1 VAFVRCVDICVCGD
15 SPSLRNLSRPTR
27 NFREPPFPSQ
37 PFFFFFFFFSF
48 FFFLPVF
55 FNGFFQFVH
64 SSALRLASDDDDD
77 EDDDEDDDDDEDE
90 DAVPRR
96 RRAGE
101 PALFKKPLPIQSLAT
116 PMALSDDLLHD
127 DEDEFDEPPDFT
139 PDSSPARRFRRV
151 LPPVVMPLHQQQ
163 LWWHRLNSA
172 GDVSAP
178 TSSPMSVRSSSVNPI
193 SQPPPPPPHQPQHS
207 VGSSARA
214 CPPTPSPVRVAGEFR
229 RPRANVIVTLT
240 DAAEPSSDLLAAEEN
255 AIADRQ
261 ALEQLTA
268 AGHGHGGASTRL
280 FAATLSD
287 KRPPP
292 SPRYRPPRSPAPVRR
307 RAMSQAQPVL
317 SNPFSPARRRAQTEN
332 SSQHS
337 CEQAATS
344 AAATTTTTTV
354 LSGGAAALALGAAP
368 SEPLS
373 RYHSD
378 FTEQGVLGTGVSSVV
393 YKASNNTDGWVY
405 AIKVKQGAA
414 HGIPRQAL
422 NEMFALAALGS
433 HVNVIRYYNA
443 WIEEQCLYLQ
453 CEFCS
458 GGSVEQRVAAGGVFS
473 EPELCV
479 LFRQMAGALAH
490 IHAHELVHLDVKPEN
505 MFIATGGPAPV
516 VDAGASVYK
525 LGDLGLISA
534 VSDVNSFEDGDS
546 RYLPTEL
553 LNADATTSSV
563 DLTRADVF
571 SLGASI
577 YELARRR
584 PLPARDAEWHEIRRG
599 NMTRPAHI
607 SAPLFELIVATMDAR
622 VARRPSAADLLQH
635 RLLLTPSQRQIEE
648 LTARVRQLEQQLHHH
663 AE

>member
-1 VAFVRCVDICVCGD
+1 LLL
-15 SPSLRNLSRPTR
+15 SLFGACLRGRDRIRLPCHKSRISAKKRKKEARFHRNEAKKSR
-27 NFREPPFPSQ
+27 
-37 PFFFFFFFFSF
+37 
-48 FFFLPVF
+48 FLPVF
-55 FNGFFQFVH
+55 LTAFFFFCQFVH
-64 SSALRLASDDDDD
+64 SSALRLASDDDEDDNDD
-77 EDDDEDDDDDEDE
+77 EDDDEDDEDDDD
-90 DAVPRR
+90 DAAPRR

-151 LPPVVMPLHQQQ
+151 PLPLHQQQ

-193 SQPPPPPPHQPQHS
+193 SQQPPLQIPPQHS

-229 RPRANVIVTLT
+229 RPRAGVIVTLT

-292 SPRYRPPRSPAPVRR
+292 SPRYRAPRSPALVRR
-307 RAMSQAQPVL
+307 RAVSQAQPVL
-317 SNPFSPARRRAQTEN
+317 SNPFSPARRRAQTDN

-344 AAATTTTTTV
+344 STTAAAV
-354 LSGGAAALALGAAP
+354 AAVSGGAVALALGAAP
-368 SEPLS
+368 TEPLS

-516 VDAGASVYK
+516 VDAGASLYK

-534 VSDVNSFEDGDS
+534 VSDVSSFEDGDS

-553 LNADATTSSV
+553 LNADATASAV

-599 NMTRPAHI
+599 NTTRPAHI

-663 AE
+663 HAE